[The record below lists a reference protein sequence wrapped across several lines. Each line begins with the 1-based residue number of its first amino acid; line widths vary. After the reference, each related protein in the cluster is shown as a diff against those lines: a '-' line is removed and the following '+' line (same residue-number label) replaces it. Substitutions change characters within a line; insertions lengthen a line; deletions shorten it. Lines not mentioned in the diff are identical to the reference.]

1 MTSALAPALLF
12 FDPHEEKQHR
22 AQTRALPH
30 AKVEKDE
37 RLFCSTCR
45 HPVTH
50 LNQRI
55 AVGGGHEHRCINP
68 QGIVYR
74 IGCFREASCTAD
86 GEATLEYTWFRG
98 YAWRIAWCAHC
109 RAHLGW
115 EFQSDSDCFRGLIVD
130 RLISSGL
137 ARN

>member
-1 MTSALAPALLF
+1 MTPAFAPALLF
-12 FDPHEEKQHR
+12 FDPHEEEKHR
-22 AQTRALPH
+22 AKTRPLPD

-74 IGCFREASCTAD
+74 IGCFREASCAAD
-86 GEATLEYTWFRG
+86 GETTMEYTWFRG
-98 YAWRIAWCAHC
+98 YAWRIAYCAQC
-109 RAHLGW
+109 QAHLGW
-115 EFQSDSDCFRGLIVD
+115 EFQSDNDCFHGLIVD
-130 RLISSGL
+130 RLISVGPVK
-137 ARN
+137 N